1 MSIMNARTNLMSD
14 AYLKGYINTLTKRV
28 RELNS
33 MYMDNNSVI
42 GSPIDSLLVYSESD
56 FLRIADLFNLK
67 IAKDELPEGFSCRYL
82 FKVSYGGVEFQTFTD
97 EELI

>member
-1 MSIMNARTNLMSD
+1 MSIMSARTNLMSD

-28 RELNS
+28 KELNS
-33 MYMDNNSVI
+33 LLVDNNSAI
-42 GSPIDSLLVYSESD
+42 GSTIDSLLVYSEED

-67 IAKDELPEGFSCRYL
+67 IVKKEMPENFSYKYGFEFLCC
-82 FKVSYGGVEFQTFTD
+82 GVMFRIFTD

>member
-1 MSIMNARTNLMSD
+1 MAIMNARTNLMSD

-28 RELNS
+28 KELNS
-33 MYMDNNSVI
+33 LLVSNNSAI
-42 GSPIDSLLVYSESD
+42 GSSVDSLLVYSEED

-67 IAKDELPEGFSCRYL
+67 IAKKEMPENFSYKYTFEFLCC
-82 FKVSYGGVEFQTFTD
+82 GVMFRTFTD